1 MRSFYSYDNDASD
14 TESLFISTDYPLI
27 DVDEDSVEELNEFS
41 IKSATPAI
49 AL

>member
-1 MRSFYSYDNDASD
+1 MRSFSSFDDDASD
-14 TESLFISTDYPLI
+14 TESLFISTDYPLS
-27 DVDEDSVEELNEFS
+27 DVDEGSGEELNEFS